1 MKRLQYLVV
10 SLLVLVFS
18 ACQDN
23 TFEAPAAGEID
34 ANGNVL
40 VRFNTEIP
48 DMAEVNTRAVDP
60 DGYGVNSLW
69 LFCFDQYRHYIG
81 HVQATVS
88 QNTASEDNLSG
99 SFTATIPGS
108 TRVIHFIAN
117 LNVNDFEDAPNL
129 GRLDT
134 EVIPQFTTTSGLLS
148 YWGYMKF
155 ADEAALTSF
164 AVGQGSKVYM
174 FRNQARI
181 RYQRQEGGASLSI
194 KGMAIMNQY
203 SRGTVAPF
211 NKQATDDPYV
221 FASAAAITEPTLCAD
236 DEILVAVDP
245 TDVSQFGAGT
255 VGSFVFEHE
264 NSTENQMFLIFRIN
278 TTGGESEDGNWTD
291 DDQYYKIALVDNEG
305 VQLPILRNHDYI
317 VRFSGI
323 PTTGGYATFA
333 EAVAGAAANNVW
345 VSIDQTIPSITD
357 GTSALVV
364 LGETTQII
372 TEKSLG
378 AGGVYQINYTWFD
391 GTGTDIQPEVTW
403 VENSG
408 IAQSN
413 IDNQFV
419 SGSSISNPGTG
430 TITIVPSAI
439 GAPQY
444 GTIQIKAGKFVRTV
458 KLISLANFSFTP
470 VWTSSGLPMKSG
482 EPVAIAF
489 TIPDNFPQELFPLDV
504 KLACNL
510 FSDDGTNVD
519 MEGNQ
524 TYLDVLVEECKFT
537 VVEDGKE
544 VTYERDWPHKYVY
557 TVDKPGLHRINFKTL
572 IDNYEPNP
580 GEDPRIEFFLEA
592 EAFTTIRSLIYMNDE
607 STDYR
612 IALGTDNGTGG
623 FSWAS
628 DNSASV
634 TVPPAAGQKFN
645 LHFKFY
651 DGNTAVYPVPGEVL
665 RLYLDITKMLPVTA
679 GEDLSNDSIY
689 DPDKGYYYTYT
700 VPSVQ
705 RDIYEEQG
713 VVIPMVTQSS
723 DCNTYLRVS
732 SQINSDG
739 TFPSGSRVYRSA
751 ILNIDN
757 TATYN
762 FKVTLSDGS
771 TTAPKLDLKYGPDIP
786 VSMNVTFP
794 AEVLTYRPEGFTGFI
809 ATKYLSPAS
818 SETKLTPVDGGYT
831 FEANTTSDLTFQ
843 FVTNTV
849 GSAEVITVSELGNKI
864 AFNSA
869 DVEIGNIALQGTVVI
884 SQPEV
889 TFDVANPFM
898 SLEREDGTRIGVL
911 AVRANQ
917 GKNTGTYTLEL
928 RTEYKLDMDER
939 VLVRYSPITSNDERL
954 FTGYTSLRNMQD
966 NPDDP
971 IILQLR

>member
-10 SLLVLVFS
+10 SLLVLVLS

-23 TFEAPAAGEID
+23 TFETPASGEID

-88 QNTASEDNLSG
+88 QTGASEDKLSG
-99 SFTATIPGS
+99 SFTATIPGA
-108 TRVIHFIAN
+108 TRVLHFIAN

-155 ADEAALTSF
+155 ADEKALTSF
-164 AVGQGSKVYM
+164 ASGEGSKVSL

-181 RYQRQEGGASLSI
+181 RYQRVEGGENLSI

-211 NKQATDDPYV
+211 NKQAADDPYV
-221 FASAAAITEPTLCAD
+221 FESAADITEPTLCAD

-278 TTGGESEDGNWTD
+278 TNGGESEDGNWTEG
-291 DDQYYKIALVDNEG
+291 DQYYKIALVDDEG

-317 VRFSGI
+317 VKFSGI

-378 AGGVYQINYTWFD
+378 AGGVFQINYTWFD
-391 GTGTDIQPEVTW
+391 GTGASVQPEVTW

-408 IAQSN
+408 IAESR
-413 IDNQFV
+413 IENQFV
-419 SGSSISNPGTG
+419 PGSSISSPGTG

-504 KLACNL
+504 KLSCNL
-510 FSDDGTNVD
+510 FDDDGTNVD
-519 MEGNQ
+519 MNGNQ
-524 TYLDVLVEECKFT
+524 TFLDVVTEVCDFT
-537 VVEDGKE
+537 VIEDGKE
-544 VTYERDWPHKYVY
+544 VNYERDWPHKYVY
-557 TVDKPGLHRINFKTL
+557 TVNKPGLHRINFKTL
-572 IDNYEPNP
+572 IDNYTPNA

-592 EAFTTIRSLIYMNDE
+592 EAFTTIRSLIYMNEDD
-607 STDYR
+607 TNYR
-612 IALGTDNGTGG
+612 IALGTDNGRGG
-623 FSWAS
+623 FDWAS
-628 DNSASV
+628 GNSASV
-634 TVPPAAGQKFN
+634 TVPPVAGQKFN

-651 DGNTAVYPVPGEVL
+651 NGTNSVQPMAGEVL
-665 RLYLDITKMLPVTA
+665 RLYLDITKMLPETT
-679 GEDLSNDSIY
+679 GTDLSKDPIY
-689 DPDKGYYYTYT
+689 DPDKGYYFTYT
-700 VPSVQ
+700 VPSTL
-705 RDIYEEQG
+705 RDTYDAQG
-713 VVIPMVTQSS
+713 VVIPMIMQSS

-732 SQINSDG
+732 SQLNSDG
-739 TFPSGSRVYRSA
+739 TFPADSRVYRSA
-751 ILNIDN
+751 ILTIGNM
-757 TATYN
+757 ATYDFN
-762 FKVTLSDGS
+762 VSLSDGS
-771 TTAPKLDLKYGPDIP
+771 TTAQELDLKYGPDIP
-786 VSMNVTFP
+786 VSMNVKFP

-809 ATKYLSPAS
+809 ATKYLTPAS
-818 SETKLTPVDGGYT
+818 GETKLTPVDGGYT
-831 FEANTTSDLTFQ
+831 FEATTSDLTFQ

-849 GSAEVITVSELGNKI
+849 GSAEVISVSELGNKI
-864 AFNSA
+864 AFNSS
-869 DVEIGNIALQGTVVI
+869 DVEINNIPLKGTVEI
-884 SQPEV
+884 AGQ

-911 AVRANQ
+911 AVVANK
-917 GKNTGTYTLEL
+917 GEYEGTFTLEL

-939 VLVRYSPITSNDERL
+939 VFVRYSPITPGDERL
-954 FTGYTSLRNMQD
+954 FTGYTSLRNMQET
-966 NPDDP
+966 PDDP
-971 IILQLR
+971 ILLQQR

>member
-10 SLLVLVFS
+10 SLLVLAFS

-23 TFEAPAAGEID
+23 TFETPASGEID

-108 TRVIHFIAN
+108 TRVLHFIAN

-155 ADEAALTSF
+155 ADESALTSF
-164 AVGQGSKVYM
+164 AGGQGSKVYM

-181 RYQRQEGGASLSI
+181 RYLREGNGTNLSI

-211 NKQATDDPYV
+211 NKQATDDPYA

-278 TTGGESEDGNWTD
+278 TTGGESEDGNWTG
-291 DDQYYKIALVDNEG
+291 DDQYYKIALVDDEG

-333 EAVAGAAANNVW
+333 DAVAGAAANNVW

-391 GTGTDIQPEVTW
+391 GTGAGIQPEVTW

-413 IDNQFV
+413 IDNQSQFLGYKLV
-419 SGSSISNPGTG
+419 AKCFPVILR
-430 TITIVPSAI
+430 I
-439 GAPQY
+439 GHM
-444 GTIQIKAGKFVRTV
+444 V
-458 KLISLANFSFTP
+458 
-470 VWTSSGLPMKSG
+470 
-482 EPVAIAF
+482 
-489 TIPDNFPQELFPLDV
+489 
-504 KLACNL
+504 
-510 FSDDGTNVD
+510 
-519 MEGNQ
+519 
-524 TYLDVLVEECKFT
+524 
-537 VVEDGKE
+537 
-544 VTYERDWPHKYVY
+544 
-557 TVDKPGLHRINFKTL
+557 
-572 IDNYEPNP
+572 
-580 GEDPRIEFFLEA
+580 
-592 EAFTTIRSLIYMNDE
+592 
-607 STDYR
+607 
-612 IALGTDNGTGG
+612 
-623 FSWAS
+623 
-628 DNSASV
+628 
-634 TVPPAAGQKFN
+634 
-645 LHFKFY
+645 
-651 DGNTAVYPVPGEVL
+651 
-665 RLYLDITKMLPVTA
+665 
-679 GEDLSNDSIY
+679 
-689 DPDKGYYYTYT
+689 
-700 VPSVQ
+700 
-705 RDIYEEQG
+705 G
-713 VVIPMVTQSS
+713 VVITRGP
-723 DCNTYLRVS
+723 
-732 SQINSDG
+732 
-739 TFPSGSRVYRSA
+739 
-751 ILNIDN
+751 
-757 TATYN
+757 
-762 FKVTLSDGS
+762 
-771 TTAPKLDLKYGPDIP
+771 PKLGRYRTSLQHSQLAFQAIDKHVDFLAQARRRGRLSVCLGQHRDVCPFFGISTQLGYQFFQLRIIHLLQGLFYRQRDRRIVNILRSKAKVNELLVVIHPAKGVKLFFQEIFHSLHIVVGHAFNVFDALRICFRKITVNVSQGLKDSLVYTSQLRQRQFAQSDKVLHFHLYAIFHQCKFREIGSQGIRLAP
-786 VSMNVTFP
+786 VS
-794 AEVLTYRPEGFTGFI
+794 
-809 ATKYLSPAS
+809 
-818 SETKLTPVDGGYT
+818 
-831 FEANTTSDLTFQ
+831 
-843 FVTNTV
+843 TV
-849 GSAEVITVSELGNKI
+849 NGR
-864 AFNSA
+864 
-869 DVEIGNIALQGTVVI
+869 DC
-884 SQPEV
+884 
-889 TFDVANPFM
+889 
-898 SLEREDGTRIGVL
+898 
-911 AVRANQ
+911 
-917 GKNTGTYTLEL
+917 GK
-928 RTEYKLDMDER
+928 
-939 VLVRYSPITSNDERL
+939 
-954 FTGYTSLRNMQD
+954 
-966 NPDDP
+966 
-971 IILQLR
+971 

>member
-10 SLLVLVFS
+10 SLLVLVLS

-23 TFEAPAAGEID
+23 TFETQASGEID

-108 TRVIHFIAN
+108 TRVLHFIAN

-155 ADEAALTSF
+155 ADEKALTSF
-164 AVGQGSKVYM
+164 ASGEGSKVSL

-181 RYQRQEGGASLSI
+181 RYQRVEGGENLSI

-211 NKQATDDPYV
+211 NKQAADDPYV
-221 FASAAAITEPTLCAD
+221 FKNAAAITEPTLCAD

-245 TDVSQFGAGT
+245 TDVSQFGGGT
-255 VGSFVFEHE
+255 VGRFVFEHE
-264 NSTENQMFLIFRIN
+264 NSTENQMYLIFRIN
-278 TTGGESEDGNWTD
+278 TTGGQAEDGNWSEG
-291 DDQYYKIALVDNEG
+291 DQYYKIALVDDEG

-317 VRFSGI
+317 VKFSGI

-364 LGETTQII
+364 LGETTQVI

-391 GTGTDIQPEVTW
+391 GTGAGIQPEVTW

-419 SGSSISNPGTG
+419 PGSSISNPGTG

-504 KLACNL
+504 KLSCNL
-510 FSDDGTNVD
+510 FDDDGTNVD
-519 MEGNQ
+519 MNGER
-524 TYLDVLVEECKFT
+524 TFLDVVTEVCDFT
-537 VVEDGKE
+537 VIEDGKE
-544 VTYERDWPHKYVY
+544 VNYKRDWPHKYVY
-557 TVDKPGLHRINFKTL
+557 TVNKPGLHRINFKTL
-572 IDNYEPNP
+572 IDNYTPNA

-592 EAFTTIRSLIYMNDE
+592 EAFTTIRSLIYMNEDD
-607 STDYR
+607 TNYR
-612 IALGTDNGTGG
+612 IALGTDNGRGG
-623 FSWAS
+623 FDWAS
-628 DNSASV
+628 GNSASV
-634 TVPPAAGQKFN
+634 TVPPVAGQKFN

-651 DGNTAVYPVPGEVL
+651 NGTNSVQPMAGEVL
-665 RLYLDITKMLPVTA
+665 RLYLDITKMLPETT
-679 GEDLSNDSIY
+679 GTDLSKDPIY
-689 DPDKGYYYTYT
+689 DPDKGYYFTYT
-700 VPSVQ
+700 VPSTL
-705 RDIYEEQG
+705 RDTYDAQG
-713 VVIPMVTQSS
+713 VVIPMIMQSS

-732 SQINSDG
+732 SQLNSDG
-739 TFPSGSRVYRSA
+739 TFPADSRVYRSA
-751 ILNIDN
+751 ILTIGNM
-757 TATYN
+757 ATYDFN
-762 FKVTLSDGS
+762 VSLSDGS
-771 TTAPKLDLKYGPDIP
+771 TTAQELDLKYGPDIP
-786 VSMNVTFP
+786 VSMNVKFP

-809 ATKYLSPAS
+809 ATKYLTPAS
-818 SETKLTPVDGGYT
+818 GETKLTPVDGGYT
-831 FEANTTSDLTFQ
+831 FEATTSNLTFQ

-849 GSAEVITVSELGNKI
+849 GSAEGITVSELGNKI
-864 AFNSA
+864 AFNSS
-869 DVEIGNIALQGTVVI
+869 DVEINNIPLKGTVVI
-884 SQPEV
+884 AGQ

-911 AVRANQ
+911 AVVANK
-917 GKNTGTYTLEL
+917 GDNEGTFTLEL

-939 VLVRYSPITSNDERL
+939 VFVRYSPITPGDERL
-954 FTGYTSLRNMQD
+954 FTGYTSLRNMQET
-966 NPDDP
+966 PDDP
-971 IILQLR
+971 VLLQQR

>member
-10 SLLVLVFS
+10 SLLVLAFS

-23 TFEAPAAGEID
+23 TFETPASGEID

-88 QNTASEDNLSG
+88 QNTASEDNLRG

-155 ADEAALTSF
+155 ADESALTSF
-164 AVGQGSKVYM
+164 AGGQGSKVYM

-181 RYQRQEGGASLSI
+181 RYLRQDGGTDLSI

-221 FASAAAITEPTLCAD
+221 FANAAAITEPTLCAD

-278 TTGGESEDGNWTD
+278 TTGGESEDGNWTGD
-291 DDQYYKIALVDNEG
+291 DKYYKIALVDDEG

-391 GTGTDIQPEVTW
+391 GTRANVQPEVTW

-413 IDNQFV
+413 IDNLFV
-419 SGSSISNPGTG
+419 PGSSISNPGTG

-537 VVEDGKE
+537 VVEDGAE

-572 IDNYEPNP
+572 IDNYEPNQ

-612 IALGTDNGTGG
+612 IALGTDNGMGG

-651 DGNTAVYPVPGEVL
+651 DGSRPVDPIAGEVL
-665 RLYLDITKMLPVTA
+665 RLYLDITKMLPETTGV
-679 GEDLSNDSIY
+679 DLSQDPIY

-700 VPSVQ
+700 VPSTL
-705 RDIYEEQG
+705 RETYEAQG
-713 VVIPMVTQSS
+713 VVIPMITQTS

-732 SQINSDG
+732 SQLNSNG
-739 TFPSGSRVYRSA
+739 TFPDGSRVYRSA
-751 ILNIDN
+751 ILTIGNM
-757 TATYN
+757 ATYD
-762 FKVTLSDGS
+762 FDVTLSDGS
-771 TTAPKLDLKYGPDIP
+771 STAQELNLKYGPDIP
-786 VSMNVTFP
+786 VSMRIQFP
-794 AEVLTYRPEGFTGFI
+794 PEVLTYRPDGFTGFI
-809 ATKYLSPAS
+809 ATKYLTPAFG
-818 SETKLTPVDGGYT
+818 ETKLTPVDGGYT
-831 FEANTTSDLTFQ
+831 FEAKTVSDLTFQ

-864 AFNSA
+864 AFNAA
-869 DVEIGNIALQGTVVI
+869 DVEIKNIPLRGTVEI
-884 SQPEV
+884 SQPGQ

-911 AVRANQ
+911 AVIAEKGENS
-917 GKNTGTYTLEL
+917 GTFTLEL

-939 VLVRYSPITSNDERL
+939 VFVRYTPITSGDERL
-954 FTGYTSLRNMQD
+954 FAGFTSLRDMQD

-971 IILQLR
+971 ISLQLR

>member
-10 SLLVLVFS
+10 SLLVLVLS

-23 TFEAPAAGEID
+23 TFETPTSGEID

-48 DMAEVNTRAVDP
+48 DMAEVSTRAVDP

-88 QNTASEDNLSG
+88 QTGASEDKLSG
-99 SFTATIPGS
+99 SFTATIPGA
-108 TRVIHFIAN
+108 TRVLHFIAN

-155 ADEAALTSF
+155 ADGDALTSF
-164 AVGQGSKVYM
+164 AGGAGSKVYL

-181 RYQRQEGGASLSI
+181 RYQRVEGGENLSI

-221 FASAAAITEPTLCAD
+221 FKSAAYITEPTLCAD

-245 TDVSQFGAGT
+245 TDVSQFGGGT
-255 VGSFVFEHE
+255 VGRFVFEHE
-264 NSTENQMFLIFRIN
+264 NSTENQMYLIFRIN
-278 TTGGESEDGNWTD
+278 TTGGQAEDGNWSEG
-291 DDQYYKIALVDNEG
+291 DQYYKIALVDDEG

-317 VRFSGI
+317 VKFSGI

-364 LGETTQII
+364 LGETTQVI

-391 GTGTDIQPEVTW
+391 GTGAGIQPEVTW

-419 SGSSISNPGTG
+419 PGSSISNPGTG

-504 KLACNL
+504 KLSCNL
-510 FSDDGTNVD
+510 FDDDGTNVD
-519 MEGNQ
+519 MNGNQ
-524 TYLDVLVEECKFT
+524 TFLDVVTEVCDFT
-537 VVEDGKE
+537 VIEDGKE
-544 VTYERDWPHKYVY
+544 VNYKRDWPHKYVY
-557 TVDKPGLHRINFKTL
+557 TVNKPGLHRINFKTL
-572 IDNYEPNP
+572 IDNYTPNA

-592 EAFTTIRSLIYMNDE
+592 EAFTTIRSLIYMNE
-607 STDYR
+607 GSTDYR
-612 IALGTDNGTGG
+612 IALGTDNGRGG
-623 FSWAS
+623 FDWAS
-628 DNSASV
+628 GNSASV
-634 TVPPAAGQKFN
+634 TVPPVAGQKFN

-651 DGNTAVYPVPGEVL
+651 NGTNSVQPMAGEVL
-665 RLYLDITKMLPVTA
+665 RLYLDITKMLPETT
-679 GEDLSNDSIY
+679 GTDLSKDPIY
-689 DPDKGYYYTYT
+689 DPDKGYYFTYT
-700 VPSVQ
+700 VPSTL
-705 RDIYEEQG
+705 RDTYDAQG
-713 VVIPMVTQSS
+713 VVIPMITQSS

-732 SQINSDG
+732 SQLNSDG
-739 TFPSGSRVYRSA
+739 TFPVGSRVYRSA
-751 ILNIDN
+751 ILTIGNM
-757 TATYN
+757 ATYN
-762 FKVTLSDGS
+762 FDVTLSDGF
-771 TTAPKLDLKYGPDIP
+771 TTAKQLNLKYGPDIS
-786 VSMNVTFP
+786 VSMQVQFP

-809 ATKYLSPAS
+809 ATKYLTPAS
-818 SETKLTPVDGGYT
+818 GETKLTPVDGGYT
-831 FEANTTSDLTFQ
+831 FEATTSNLTFQ

-849 GSAEVITVSELGNKI
+849 GSAEGITVSELGNKI
-864 AFNSA
+864 AFNSS
-869 DVEIGNIALQGTVVI
+869 DVEINNIPLKGTVVI
-884 SQPEV
+884 AGQ

-911 AVRANQ
+911 AVVANK
-917 GKNTGTYTLEL
+917 GDNEGTFTLEL

-939 VLVRYSPITSNDERL
+939 VFVRYSPITPGDERL
-954 FTGYTSLRNMQD
+954 FTGYTSLRNMQET
-966 NPDDP
+966 PDDP
-971 IILQLR
+971 ILLQQR

>member
-10 SLLVLVFS
+10 SLLVLAFS

-23 TFEAPAAGEID
+23 TFETPASGEID

-48 DMAEVNTRAVDP
+48 DMAKVNTRAVDP

-88 QNTASEDNLSG
+88 QTGASEDNLSG
-99 SFTATIPGS
+99 SFTATIPGA
-108 TRVIHFIAN
+108 TRVLHFIAN
-117 LNVNDFEDAPNL
+117 LNVNDFVDAPNL
-129 GRLDT
+129 GRLDA
-134 EVIPQFTTTSGLLS
+134 EVIPKFTTTSGLLS

-155 ADEAALTSF
+155 ADESALKSF
-164 AVGQGSKVYM
+164 ASGEGSKVSL

-181 RYQRQEGGASLSI
+181 RYLRVEGGEALSI

-211 NKQATDDPYV
+211 NKKATDDPYV
-221 FASAAAITEPTLCAD
+221 FESAADITEPTLCAD
-236 DEILVAVDP
+236 DEVLVAVDP
-245 TDVSQFGAGT
+245 TDVSQFGGGT
-255 VGSFVFEHE
+255 VGRFVFEHE
-264 NSTENQMFLIFRIN
+264 NSTENQMYLIFRIN
-278 TTGGESEDGNWTD
+278 TTGGQAEDGNWTD
-291 DDQYYKIALVDNEG
+291 GDQYYKIALVDDEG

-317 VRFSGI
+317 VKFSGI

-391 GTGTDIQPEVTW
+391 GTGTGIQPEVTW

-419 SGSSISNPGTG
+419 PGSSISNPGTG

-524 TYLDVLVEECKFT
+524 TYLDVLVEECNFT
-537 VVEDGKE
+537 VLENGVEVNYK
-544 VTYERDWPHKYVY
+544 RDWPHKYVY

-572 IDNYEPNP
+572 IDNYTPNP

-612 IALGTDNGTGG
+612 IALGTDNETGG
-623 FSWAS
+623 LTWAS
-628 DNSASV
+628 GNSASV
-634 TVPPAAGQKFN
+634 TVPPAAGQKFD
-645 LHFKFY
+645 LHFKFH
-651 DGNTAVYPVPGEVL
+651 DGSQFVEPIAGEVL
-665 RLYLDITKMLPVTA
+665 RLYLDITKMLPETT
-679 GEDLSNDSIY
+679 GIDLSKDPIY
-689 DPDKGYYYTYT
+689 DPDRGYYYTYT
-700 VPSVQ
+700 VPSTL
-705 RDIYEEQG
+705 RDTYEAEG
-713 VVIPMVTQSS
+713 VVIPMITQSS

-732 SQINSDG
+732 SQLNPDG
-739 TFPSGSRVYRSA
+739 TFPAGSRVYRSA
-751 ILNIDN
+751 ILTIANM
-757 TATYN
+757 ATYN
-762 FKVTLSDGS
+762 FDVTLSDGS
-771 TTAPKLDLKYGPDIP
+771 TTAKQLNLKYGPDIP
-786 VSMNVTFP
+786 VSMQVQFP

-809 ATKYLSPAS
+809 ATKYLTPAS
-818 SETKLTPVDGGYT
+818 GETKLTPVDGGYT
-831 FEANTTSDLTFQ
+831 FEAKTASDLTFQ

-864 AFNSA
+864 AFNSS
-869 DVEIGNIALQGTVVI
+869 DVEINNIPLKGTVVI
-884 SQPEV
+884 AQPGQ

-911 AVRANQ
+911 AVVANKGKNQ
-917 GKNTGTYTLEL
+917 GTFTLEL
-928 RTEYKLDMDER
+928 RTEYKLDMDEQ
-939 VLVRYSPITSNDERL
+939 VFVRYSPITPGDERL
-954 FTGYTSLRNMQD
+954 FTGFTSLRNMQD
-966 NPDDP
+966 TPGDP
-971 IILQLR
+971 IVLQQR

>member
-10 SLLVLVFS
+10 SLLVLAFS

-23 TFEAPAAGEID
+23 TFETPASGEID

-88 QNTASEDNLSG
+88 QNSASEDNLSG

-108 TRVIHFIAN
+108 TRVLHFIAN

-134 EVIPQFTTTSGLLS
+134 EVIPKFTTTSGLLS

-155 ADEAALTSF
+155 ADESALTSF
-164 AVGQGSKVYM
+164 AGGQGSKVYM

-181 RYQRQEGGASLSI
+181 RYQRQGDGTDLSI

-221 FASAAAITEPTLCAD
+221 FANAAAITEPTLCAD

-278 TTGGESEDGNWTD
+278 TTGGESEDGNWTG
-291 DDQYYKIALVDNEG
+291 DDQYYKIALVDDEG

-333 EAVAGAAANNVW
+333 EAVAGAAANNV
-345 VSIDQTIPSITD
+345 
-357 GTSALVV
+357 
-364 LGETTQII
+364 
-372 TEKSLG
+372 
-378 AGGVYQINYTWFD
+378 
-391 GTGTDIQPEVTW
+391 QPEVTW

-419 SGSSISNPGTG
+419 PGSGISNPGTG

-489 TIPDNFPQELFPLDV
+489 TIPDNFPEELFPLDV

-519 MEGNQ
+519 MEGKQ
-524 TYLDVLVEECKFT
+524 TYLDVLMEECNFT
-537 VVEDGKE
+537 VLEDGKE
-544 VTYERDWPHKYVY
+544 VDYTRDWPHKYVY
-557 TVDKPGLHRINFKTL
+557 TVNKPGLHRINFKTL
-572 IDNYEPNP
+572 IDNYTPNP

-612 IALGTDNGTGG
+612 IALGTDNGMGG

-651 DGNTAVYPVPGEVL
+651 DGSRPVDPIAGEVL
-665 RLYLDITKMLPVTA
+665 RLYLDITKMLPETTGV
-679 GEDLSNDSIY
+679 DLSQDPIY

-700 VPSVQ
+700 VPSTL
-705 RDIYEEQG
+705 RETYEAQG
-713 VVIPMVTQSS
+713 VVIPMITQTS

-732 SQINSDG
+732 SQLNSNG
-739 TFPSGSRVYRSA
+739 TFPDGSRVYRSA
-751 ILNIDN
+751 ILTIGNM
-757 TATYN
+757 ATYD
-762 FKVTLSDGS
+762 FDVTLSDGS
-771 TTAPKLDLKYGPDIP
+771 TTAQELDLKYGPDIP

-794 AEVLTYRPEGFTGFI
+794 AEVLTYRPEGFTGFV
-809 ATKYLSPAS
+809 ATKYLTPAS

-831 FEANTTSDLTFQ
+831 FEANATSDLTFQ

-849 GSAEVITVSELGNKI
+849 GSAEVITVSELGNKV

-869 DVEIGNIALQGTVVI
+869 DVEIKNIPLKGKVEI
-884 SQPEV
+884 NQPDE

-911 AVRANQ
+911 AVKANK
-917 GKNTGTYTLEL
+917 GENTGTYTLEL

-939 VLVRYSPITSNDERL
+939 VFVRYSPITPDDKRL
-954 FTGYTSLRNMQD
+954 FTGSTTLRSMQEHPD
-966 NPDDP
+966 NS
-971 IILQLR
+971 IVLQLR

>member
-10 SLLVLVFS
+10 SLLVLAFS

-23 TFEAPAAGEID
+23 TFETPASGEID

-164 AVGQGSKVYM
+164 AGGQGSKVYM

-181 RYQRQEGGASLSI
+181 RYQRQGDGTDLSI

-211 NKQATDDPYV
+211 NKQATEDPYV
-221 FASAAAITEPTLCAD
+221 FENAAAITEPTLCAD

-278 TTGGESEDGNWTD
+278 TTGGESEDGNWTG
-291 DDQYYKIALVDNEG
+291 DDQYYKIALVDDEG

-333 EAVAGAAANNVW
+333 DAVAGAAANNVW

-357 GTSALVV
+357 GTSALMV

-391 GTGTDIQPEVTW
+391 GTGAGIQPEVTW

-413 IDNQFV
+413 IDNQFEQ
-419 SGSSISNPGTG
+419 GSSISSPGTG

-470 VWTSSGLPMKSG
+470 VWTSSGFPMKSG

-489 TIPDNFPQELFPLDV
+489 TIPDNFPEELFPLDV

-519 MEGNQ
+519 MEGKQ

-537 VVEDGKE
+537 VVEDGAE

-592 EAFTTIRSLIYMNDE
+592 EAFTTVRKLIYMNEE

-612 IALGTDNGTGG
+612 IALGTDNGEGVLT
-623 FSWAS
+623 WAS
-628 DNSASV
+628 GNSASV
-634 TVPPAAGQKFN
+634 SVPPAAGQKFN

-651 DGNTAVYPVPGEVL
+651 DGTNSVQPVAGEVL
-665 RLYLDITKMLPVTA
+665 RLYLDITKMLPETT
-679 GEDLSNDSIY
+679 GTDLSNDPIY

-700 VPSVQ
+700 VPSTL
-705 RDIYEEQG
+705 RDTYDAQG
-713 VVIPMVTQSS
+713 VVIPMITQSS

-732 SQINSDG
+732 SQLNSDG
-739 TFPSGSRVYRSA
+739 TFPADSRVYRSA
-751 ILNIDN
+751 ILTIGNM
-757 TATYN
+757 ATYD
-762 FKVTLSDGS
+762 FDVTLSDGS
-771 TTAPKLDLKYGPDIP
+771 TTAQELDLKYGPDIP

-794 AEVLTYRPEGFTGFI
+794 AEVLTYRPEGFTGFV
-809 ATKYLSPAS
+809 ATKYLTPAS

-849 GSAEVITVSELGNKI
+849 GSAEVITVSELGNKV

-869 DVEIGNIALQGTVVI
+869 DVEIKNIPLKGKVEI
-884 SQPEV
+884 NQPDE

-911 AVRANQ
+911 AVKANK
-917 GKNTGTYTLEL
+917 GENTGTYTLEL

-939 VLVRYSPITSNDERL
+939 VFVRYSPITPDDKRL
-954 FTGYTSLRNMQD
+954 FTGSTTLRSMQEHPD
-966 NPDDP
+966 NS
-971 IILQLR
+971 IVLQLR